1 MFHAINGKKI
11 VKFLIFV
18 VILAAALVTGWLAFS
33 AFYPLRHVD
42 LIIKYANEY
51 DLSPAFVASV
61 IRAESRFRE
70 TVVSN
75 RGAKGLMQIMDT
87 TGEWLAGELGMDG
100 FEAEHIFDPEIN
112 IRLGSFYL
120 RRLLN
125 QFDGEV
131 KVALAAYNAGS
142 GTVRGWLNDPA
153 FSTDGRTLSYIPFPE
168 TRRYVERI
176 DRFIRVYDVYFW
188 VLGWFR

>member
-1 MFHAINGKKI
+1 MFHAINAKKI
-11 VKFLIFV
+11 VKIFIALFLLTAALIF
-18 VILAAALVTGWLAFS
+18 GWLAFS
-33 AFYPLRHVD
+33 AFFPLRHVD

-51 DLSPAFVASV
+51 NLSPAFVASV

-70 TVVSN
+70 TIVSN

-100 FEAEHIFDPEIN
+100 FETEHVFEPEIN

-142 GTVRGWLNDPA
+142 GTVRGWLSDPRY
-153 FSTDGRTLSYIPFPE
+153 STDGRTLFYIPFPE

-176 DRFIRVYDVYFW
+176 DRFNRVYDVYFW
-188 VLGWFR
+188 VLGLFR